1 MEEQIHFINHDGENL
16 AGTLHLPD
24 ETSQFGI
31 VLGHCFTCTRHTTI
45 LRKLAKDLT
54 GKGFIVLRFD
64 FSGNGQSEGEFSHS
78 TYSKQITEMQKAAEI
93 VASKGASW
101 IGMAGH
107 SMGGLISFLTASQ
120 TDSVNAVC
128 TIGSRITAMKATHFL
143 SQTQRDILKD
153 AGEVTFTS
161 RGRFLTITKDFFSDA
176 DHFELQTIL
185 QTFHKPLMI
194 VHGDQDEIVPV
205 KEAIKAKEINHSS
218 INLEIIADADHM
230 FSRTDHREMV
240 SVLVVD
246 WFLKQTKILHR

>member
-1 MEEQIHFINHDGENL
+1 MEEKIRFNNHNGENL

-24 ETSQFGI
+24 EPSQFGI

-78 TYSKQITEMQKAAEI
+78 TYSKQITEMQKSAEI
-93 VASKGASW
+93 VASKGAAW
-101 IGMAGH
+101 IGLAGH

-120 TDSVNAVC
+120 TQSVNAVC
-128 TIGSRITAMKATHFL
+128 VIGSRISAMQVTHFL
-143 SQTQRDILKD
+143 SQTQREILKNT
-153 AGEVTFTS
+153 GEVSFTS
-161 RGRFLTITKDFFSDA
+161 RGRFLTVTKDFFSDA
-176 DHFELQTIL
+176 DHFELQKIL

-205 KEAIKAKEINHSS
+205 KEAKRAREISNG
-218 INLEIIADADHM
+218 NVNREIITDADHM
-230 FSRTDHREMV
+230 FSRQDHREKV

-246 WFLKQTKILHR
+246 WFLKQIKMGYR

>member
-1 MEEQIHFINHDGENL
+1 MEEQIHFKNHDGENL

-24 ETSQFGI
+24 EPSQFGI

-64 FSGNGQSEGEFSHS
+64 FSGNGQSEGEFSQS
-78 TYSKQITEMQKAAEI
+78 TYSKQVTEMQKATGI

-120 TDSVNAVC
+120 TDDVNAVC
-128 TIGSRITAMKATHFL
+128 TIGSRITAMQATHFL

-153 AGEVTFTS
+153 AGEVSFTS

-176 DHFELQTIL
+176 DQFELQKIL

-205 KEAIKAKEINHSS
+205 KEAIKAREISNGS
-218 INLEIIADADHM
+218 INLEIITDADHM
-230 FSRTDHREMV
+230 FSQQDHREMV
-240 SVLVVD
+240 SLLVVD